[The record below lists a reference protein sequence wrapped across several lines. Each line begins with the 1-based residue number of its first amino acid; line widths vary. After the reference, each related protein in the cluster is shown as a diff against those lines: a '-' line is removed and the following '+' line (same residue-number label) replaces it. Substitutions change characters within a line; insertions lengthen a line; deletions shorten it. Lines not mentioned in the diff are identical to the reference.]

1 MPLTPGYFLSWY
13 HLFIEIISYCKI
25 ITLRGI
31 FLFVCF
37 KKNGILLAIRCW
49 VSSLFFCFLFQCG
62 FGFMKMRES
71 KSRTEPTALQTSLS
85 LCQFNS
91 LLANAAH
98 GSFKWKVPIIQNYTV
113 VLNKANSPVCWRLES
128 DHQTH
133 FHLHLEMS
141 QTHRVQ
147 IQIWLQPLTVWFWW
161 TLRLL
166 YLRHH
171 EEINE

>member
-1 MPLTPGYFLSWY
+1 MTLLSKSISPPRCGQPSTLGPNGYCSADLCQACSNKIHYHWPTSLYFMPLTPGYFLSWY

-91 LLANAAH
+91 LLANASH
-98 GSFKWKVPIIQNYTV
+98 GSFK
-113 VLNKANSPVCWRLES
+113 
-128 DHQTH
+128 
-133 FHLHLEMS
+133 
-141 QTHRVQ
+141 
-147 IQIWLQPLTVWFWW
+147 
-161 TLRLL
+161 
-166 YLRHH
+166 
-171 EEINE
+171 